1 MTYVYRRGWIVTD
14 EHGVALGTIH
24 QERTTLVTQ
33 ALPQSLPREGV
44 TRFPS
49 DADGA
54 RKALAHAAPVEA
66 VSTDG

>member
-24 QERTTLVTQ
+24 QERTTLVAQ
-33 ALPQSLPREGV
+33 AVPQPLTREGV